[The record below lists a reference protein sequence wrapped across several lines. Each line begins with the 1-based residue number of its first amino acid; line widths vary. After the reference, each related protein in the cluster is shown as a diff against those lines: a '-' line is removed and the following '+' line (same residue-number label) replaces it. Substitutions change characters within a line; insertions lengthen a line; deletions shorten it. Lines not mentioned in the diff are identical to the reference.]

1 MLHPVQI
8 LDGLRNLDRRW
19 IFLAML
25 LAVAIPIVSGQTF
38 PEQPTIYVRSIFDKV
53 ESLPEG
59 SNVLIA
65 FDYDPATIGELGP
78 MTTAFIRHCCLKR
91 HKMYFLTLW
100 ETAPPLL
107 NQFIEDIVES
117 EFADSKFEYGE
128 DYVNL
133 GYSAGREVVIAGCAI
148 SLQKSF
154 PRDNEGTGL
163 SEIPMTENITNLK
176 DMDLIFDLS
185 AGYPGWKEWVQY
197 ASSPHD
203 IPFAAGV
210 TAVGAPQ
217 AYPYLPNQMFGL
229 MAAIK
234 GAAEYEAALGARY
247 PQYRNDPRATDGIR
261 RMAPQLWGHLLIIG
275 LIVLGNILYFS
286 DRRGARRVA

>member
-1 MLHPVQI
+1 MLHV
-8 LDGLRNLDRRW
+8 LRNLDRRW

-25 LAVAIPIVSGQTF
+25 LAVAIPIITKQTF
-38 PEQPTIYVRSIFDKV
+38 PERPTIYVKSIFDKV

-65 FDYDPATIGELGP
+65 FDYDPATEGELGP
-78 MTTAFIRHCCLKR
+78 MTTAFVRHCCLKK
-91 HKMYFLTLW
+91 HKMFFLTLW

-107 NQFIEDIVES
+107 AQYIEDVVETQ
-117 EFADSKFEYGE
+117 FADSKFVYGE

-154 PRDNEGTGL
+154 PRDNEGTDL
-163 SEIPMTENITNLK
+163 SEMPITENITNLK

-185 AGYPGWKEWVQY
+185 AGYPGFKEWVQY
-197 ASSPHD
+197 ASSPHE

-210 TAVGAPQ
+210 TAVSAPQ
-217 AYPYLPNQMFGL
+217 AYPYLPRQMLGL

-234 GAAEYEAALGARY
+234 GAAEYEAALVAKY
-247 PQYRNDPRATDGIR
+247 PQYRGDPRANNGIR

-275 LIVLGNILYFS
+275 LIVLGNVLYFTE
-286 DRRGARRVA
+286 RRGRRAA